1 MDSGRGETKM
11 RGFFITFEGG
21 DGSGKTS
28 QINLLKKY
36 FEDKGKEVVISREPG
51 GTQISEKIRNII
63 LDINNSEMSDITEAL
78 LYAAARAQHVH
89 EVIQPAIDAGK
100 VVICD
105 RYVDSSVVYQ
115 GYARNIGIDKVT
127 QINDI
132 AINGLKPDKTFYLD
146 LEASIGLNRKKNQT
160 ELDRLEKE
168 KLEFHERVI
177 EGYRNLANKYK
188 DRIIQVD
195 ATLTVNEIHESILE
209 NIKELERTRQ

>member
-1 MDSGRGETKM
+1 M
-11 RGFFITFEGG
+11 RGIFITFEGG

-51 GTQISEKIRNII
+51 GTQIGEKIRTII
-63 LDINNSEMSDITEAL
+63 LDVNNSEMSDITEAL

-89 EVIQPAIDAGK
+89 EVIQPALEMGK

-115 GYARNIGIDKVT
+115 GYARNLGIDKVT

-146 LEASIGLNRKKNQT
+146 LEASIGLNRKKNQA
-160 ELDRLEKE
+160 ELDRLEIE

-177 EGYRNLANKYK
+177 QGYRNLANKYK

-195 ATLTVNEIHESILE
+195 ATLSVDEIHEIIVQ
-209 NIKELERTRQ
+209 NIKETEQVRQ